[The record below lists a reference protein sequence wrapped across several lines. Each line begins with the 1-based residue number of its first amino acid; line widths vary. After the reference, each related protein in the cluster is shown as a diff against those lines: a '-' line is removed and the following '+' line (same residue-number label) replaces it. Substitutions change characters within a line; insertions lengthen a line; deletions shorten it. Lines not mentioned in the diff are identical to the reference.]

1 MEYDIMS
8 KKEFE
13 KMYFFGSLRGLHV
26 NGSEACHSG

>member
-13 KMYFFGSLRGLHV
+13 KMYFFGRLRGLHG
-26 NGSEACHSG
+26 NGSEAGHSG